1 MKEFLSFVVRGLV
14 EQPDLAVLHEESD
27 AGAWRFRVAV
37 ARPDVGR
44 LIGRG
49 GTTVAAIRGLLSAAA
64 GREGKRVFVD
74 VVERE
79 E

>member
-1 MKEFLSFVVRGLV
+1 MKEFLAFVVRTLV
-14 EQPDLAVLHEESD
+14 EQPELAVLHEESD
-27 AGAWRFRVAV
+27 TVARRFRVEV

-49 GTTVAAIRGLLSAAA
+49 GTTIAAVRGLLSAAA
-64 GREGKRVFVD
+64 EREGKRVFVD

>member
-1 MKEFLSFVVRGLV
+1 MKEFLAFVVRGLV
-14 EQPDLAVLHEESD
+14 EQPDLAVLHEENE
-27 AGAWRFRVAV
+27 AGARRFRVEV
-37 ARPDVGR
+37 APPDVGR

-49 GTTVAAIRGLLSAAA
+49 GTTIAAARGLLSAAA